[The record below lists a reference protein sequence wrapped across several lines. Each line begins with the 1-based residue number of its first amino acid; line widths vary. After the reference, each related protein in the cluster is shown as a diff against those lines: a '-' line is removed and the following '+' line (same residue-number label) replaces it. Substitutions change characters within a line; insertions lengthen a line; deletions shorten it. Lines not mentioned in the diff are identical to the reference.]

1 MDQITDSKTAT
12 QSVLFS
18 GKRKK
23 KKGKTKNNFRGRKKG
38 GKSVGEQNNELV
50 VVDLPKNK
58 VKKIGFGQYKDTA
71 EKKKKFLTRR
81 DGVERR

>member
-1 MDQITDSKTAT
+1 MT
-12 QSVLFS
+12 S
-18 GKRKK
+18 GKQ
-23 KKGKTKNNFRGRKKG
+23 
-38 GKSVGEQNNELV
+38 KSVGEQNNELV

-71 EKKKKFLTRR
+71 EKKFLTRR

>member
-1 MDQITDSKTAT
+1 MT
-12 QSVLFS
+12 S
-18 GKRKK
+18 GKQ
-23 KKGKTKNNFRGRKKG
+23 
-38 GKSVGEQNNELV
+38 KSVGEQNNEHV